1 MKVDYR
7 AIARVYIDL
16 VNALRREEDSI
27 PQEIRKEYNDLKAEF
42 KGETLNRLFNLK
54 INYN

>member
-1 MKVDYR
+1 MDYR
-7 AIARVYIDL
+7 AIARVYLDL

-42 KGETLNRLFNLK
+42 KGETMNRLFNLK